1 MALNPIT
8 MTPLPGNQTGGIFPG
23 IDVGDLFLGIV
34 FPFLFSISEF
44 SWRIF
49 WVFYANVC
57 KCMPIGGRAW
67 SVDSISWRWYG
78 KIIISIGKWWSIEA
92 ADCISNS
99 MPTDA
104 NGCKWARAD
113 DLGPSHAM
121 DKSHRWENWLTEI
134 SSRTGHFSTHIS
146 LELIAIKFMLMTAE
160 TVARVELHYSFQ
172 TPISPNNYQVT

>member
-8 MTPLPGNQTGGIFPG
+8 MTPLPGNETGGIFPG

-104 NGCKWARAD
+104 NGCKWMQ
-113 DLGPSHAM
+113 M
-121 DKSHRWENWLTEI
+121 DANEPVQTISAHHMQWTNLTDERIDWL
-134 SSRTGHFSTHIS
+134 RFQVG
-146 LELIAIKFMLMTAE
+146 
-160 TVARVELHYSFQ
+160 RVIFQ
-172 TPISPNNYQVT
+172 HTYI

>member
-8 MTPLPGNQTGGIFPG
+8 MTPLPGNETGGIFPG

-104 NGCKWARAD
+104 NGCKWMQMSPWRSRPITCNGQISQMRELTD
-113 DLGPSHAM
+113 WDF
-121 DKSHRWENWLTEI
+121 KSDGSFFNT
-134 SSRTGHFSTHIS
+134 HF
-146 LELIAIKFMLMTAE
+146 F
-160 TVARVELHYSFQ
+160 RVNCY
-172 TPISPNNYQVT
+172 